1 MTTNPPPTTAP
12 GTSPLHPDQPPP
24 PPTAAL
30 SHPSHA
36 PGAALSHPSGR
47 AAVVA
52 TAHALAARGLVHG
65 RTGNVSL
72 RTADGCILITP
83 TGVDLAAVTAEDL
96 SVIDADGAHLEGP
109 PPSKEAFLHVAVLR
123 ARPDA
128 RAVVHTHSPH
138 AAAVSCL
145 EGLDVDDALPPLT
158 AYYAMRV
165 GRLPLL
171 PYFAPGDARLAG
183 PAEEKARTHAALLL
197 RHHGP
202 VVAAPGLDAAL
213 EAVEEVEQT
222 ARIFLLLHGTS
233 HARLTEEQRAP
244 LSPQLPRPV
253 ALFSALAIKKALD
266 DTVLEAF
273 AGTTGIDV
281 EGVYEPTN
289 VLLEQIAGGARPD
302 VMVGVTGGLEKLAAS
317 GVLDRASLRPL
328 ARVGIGVAVPP
339 GAPAVDLSSTGAL
352 VRALTSARSVAYSR
366 TGASGVAFAALL
378 DRLGIA
384 AEVNSRATVVDK
396 GFTALAVTD
405 GRADLAVQQLS
416 ELRFVP
422 DARVVGPFPEEVQHY
437 TDLSIALGAHAR
449 HRSEAAALLR
459 HLTAAPA
466 LSAYR
471 AAGLEDPSR

>member
-1 MTTNPPPTTAP
+1 MTTTQPRPTAP
-12 GTSPLHPDQPPP
+12 GASPRETHQTQHPH
-24 PPTAAL
+24 TADRPHPSRTPAPSL
-30 SHPSHA
+30 SHPSA
-36 PGAALSHPSGR
+36 R

-72 RTADGCILITP
+72 RTADGRVLITP
-83 TGVDLAAVTAEDL
+83 TGVDLRAVAPDDL
-96 SVIDADGAHLEGP
+96 SVIDADGGHIDGP
-109 PPSKEAFLHVAVLR
+109 PPSKEAFLHAAVLR

-128 RAVVHTHSPH
+128 RAVVHTHSQY
-138 AAAVSCL
+138 AVAVSCL
-145 EGLDVDDALPPLT
+145 EGLDADDALPPLT

-171 PYFAPGDARLAG
+171 PYFAPGDERLAG
-183 PAEEKARTHAALLL
+183 PAEETARTHAALLL

-213 EAVEEVEQT
+213 EAVEELEQT
-222 ARIFLLLHGTS
+222 ARIFLLLRGTD
-233 HARLTEEQRAP
+233 HARLTEEQRTALAP
-244 LSPQLPRPV
+244 RLPRPV

-289 VLLEQIAGGARPD
+289 VLLDQIAGGARPD
-302 VMVGVTGGLEKLAAS
+302 VMVGVTGGLERLAAS
-317 GVLDRASLRPL
+317 GVLDQASLRPL

-339 GAPAVDLSSTGAL
+339 GAPAVDVSSTQAL

-422 DARVVGPFPEEVQHY
+422 DARVVGPLPEEVQHY

-449 HRSEAAALLR
+449 QRPEAAALLR

-466 LSAYR
+466 RAAYR
-471 AAGLEDPSR
+471 AAGLEDAS